1 MPGVPSH
8 QAQGGR
14 VALEGIRGLDIM
26 ANAVEPNGLLSPHLD
41 YYGSIHNG
49 LHGVLGKAHDPL
61 GLNKV
66 TATT

>member
-1 MPGVPSH
+1 M
-8 QAQGGR
+8 
-14 VALEGIRGLDIM
+14 ALEGIRGLDIM